1 MSEPTDD
8 AFDSFEL
15 DGVAELS
22 LLIDVPEDMLR
33 AAIGSDLGPGEAGP
47 GFGSDV
53 TIFTGLTNPRTPGRP
68 LVAIRVE
75 LEDTVFEVGH
85 AVGVPLPNGRTQ
97 WSLGDPR
104 TVLPYGEV
112 PTRDAF
118 DLSDVMERI
127 EVQRVLVD
135 ALRDAIAR
143 IADVAMLRGTRW

>member
-1 MSEPTDD
+1 MNDGTDD
-8 AFDSFEL
+8 SFDAIRL

-33 AAIGSDLGPGEAGP
+33 AAIGSDLGPGQAGP
-47 GFGSDV
+47 GFGNDV

-75 LEDTVFEVGH
+75 HDDAIFEVGH
-85 AVGVPLPNGRTQ
+85 AVGVPLPNGRMQ

-104 TVLPYGEV
+104 TVLPYGEAA
-112 PTRDAF
+112 TRDAF
-118 DLSDVMERI
+118 DLTEMVDRAD
-127 EVQRVLVD
+127 VQRALVE
-135 ALRDAIAR
+135 ALLEAIAR

>member
-1 MSEPTDD
+1 MTDSTGG
-8 AFDSFEL
+8 AFEGLRL

-22 LLIDVPEDMLR
+22 LLIDVPEDLLR
-33 AAIGSDLGPGEAGP
+33 GALGSDVAPGQAGP
-47 GFGSDV
+47 GFGPDV

-75 LEDTVFEVGH
+75 HDDAVLEVGH
-85 AVGVPLPNGRTQ
+85 AVGVPLPNGRHQ

-104 TVLPYGEV
+104 TILPYGEDAI
-112 PTRDAF
+112 RDAF
-118 DLSDVMERI
+118 DLSDVAELGD
-127 EVQRVLVD
+127 VQRALVE

>member
-1 MSEPTDD
+1 MSEPTDN
-8 AFDSFEL
+8 AFDDVRL

-33 AAIGSDLGPGEAGP
+33 SAIGSDLGPGQAGP
-47 GFGSDV
+47 GFGRDV

-75 LEDTVFEVGH
+75 LDDAVFEVGH
-85 AVGVPLPNGRTQ
+85 AVGVPLPNGRMQ

-104 TVLPYGEV
+104 TVLAYGEG
-112 PTRDAF
+112 PTRDAY
-118 DLSDVMERI
+118 DLSDVVERI
-127 EVQRVLVD
+127 EVQQALVNE
-135 ALRDAIAR
+135 LRDAIAR

>member
-1 MSEPTDD
+1 MTDD
-8 AFDSFEL
+8 AGGAFDAIRL
-15 DGVAELS
+15 DGVAELA
-22 LLIDVPEDMLR
+22 LLIDVPEELLR
-33 AAIGSDLGPGEAGP
+33 AAIGSDLSPGHAGP

-53 TIFTGLTNPRTPGRP
+53 TIFTGLSNPRTPGRP

-75 LEDTVFEVGH
+75 HGDASFEVGH
-85 AVGVPLPNGRTQ
+85 AVGVPLPNGRMQ

-104 TVLPYGEV
+104 TTLPYGEHA
-112 PTRDAF
+112 TRDAF
-118 DLSDVMERI
+118 GLFDVVEQI